1 MSATSWLIIAIVGFS
16 LSGIALVAAVF
27 MFIKMRIPAV
37 IGDLSGKTVARE
49 IQAMRESN
57 ASSGTK
63 IHKSSR
69 VNMDRGKLTE
79 KVDDQTP
86 DKSAMALAHSS
97 KRLDK
102 TPGTTSGSLS
112 EEQKQTRTDEEVVR
126 KRDSTTEHL
135 SDNVAEV
142 SLEPNPQEKQKDR
155 KTAILTNDKATEVLS
170 EARETEILSGNATE
184 VLAETH
190 ETEILSNNATEVLS
204 DYSETGKSGGT
215 TVLSE
220 ENQES
225 DTTTP
230 VQFSVIRDLTEIH
243 TDEIIK

>member
-1 MSATSWLIIAIVGFS
+1 MSATSWFIIAIVGFS

-79 KVDDQTP
+79 KVDDQTS

-102 TPGTTSGSLS
+102 TPGTNSGSLA
-112 EEQKQTRTDEEVVR
+112 EERKETRVDEEASR
-126 KRDSTTEHL
+126 KKNSTTEHL

-142 SLEPNPQEKQKDR
+142 SLESNPSSREER
-155 KTAILTNDKATEVLS
+155 ETAILTNDKATEVLS

-184 VLAETH
+184 VLSETH

-220 ENQES
+220 DDQES
-225 DTTTP
+225 GTITP

>member
-27 MFIKMRIPAV
+27 MFIKLRIPAV

-49 IQAMRESN
+49 IQAMRETN

-79 KVDDQTP
+79 KVDEQFADN
-86 DKSAMALAHSS
+86 SAMSLAHAS

-102 TPGTTSGSLS
+102 TPGTTSGPLAD
-112 EEQKQTRTDEEVVR
+112 EKKHTEPTDNAA
-126 KRDSTTEHL
+126 KKISTTEHL
-135 SDNVAEV
+135 SDNIVEV
-142 SLEPNPQEKQKDR
+142 PTGSNPTKAKEER
-155 KTAILTNDKATEVLS
+155 RTAILTSDRATEVLS
-170 EARETEILSGNATE
+170 E
-184 VLAETH
+184 TH
-190 ETEILSNNATEVLS
+190 ETEMLNNNGTEVLS
-204 DYSETGKSGGT
+204 DYSEAKKVGGT

-220 ENQES
+220 E
-225 DTTTP
+225 TP
-230 VQFSVIRDLTEIH
+230 EPEIAEPIQFSIVRDITEIH
-243 TDEIIK
+243 TDEQIE